1 MTDAITIELIETVDH
16 YEVTLTEVTQELAVS
31 VTEVEQGPAGP
42 PGPASGSNITL
53 STTAP
58 SNPAIN
64 DLWLQLPP

>member
-1 MTDAITIELIETVDH
+1 MAEEITIELVATVDQ
-16 YEVTLTEVTQELAVS
+16 YEVALTEATQELAVS

-42 PGPASGSNITL
+42 PGPVSGSNITV
-53 STTAP
+53 SVSEP